1 MSERDTYLLEIRLLA
16 TALDTGTIYPQL
28 SLEDLNY
35 PDHRILYR
43 QMLACR
49 EDLGGLSYTA
59 FGDWLQSTVGVDLRE
74 WLASLSTEASTSPE
88 LMPSYIDKLHE
99 VNASGELR
107 RALERMPDM
116 TADTPEELK
125 REAIRALE
133 SVTTSAPIRKVR
145 TVGSAIHGV
154 LEEMDR
160 RFGSDEIPGV
170 PSGLP
175 KLDEMTG
182 GFQPGDLTILAAR
195 PAVGKTAMM
204 LNFALHAA
212 RQGKRVG
219 IFSAEQPIEQIT
231 QRLMSMHSRVPAWY
245 LRNPKRLDDSHWKRV
260 TATALALKGIPIL
273 VNDDSSPS
281 VDRLMAYAQ
290 TMDVDIIFVD
300 YIQRL
305 KAPKTST
312 IYERVSAVAL
322 ALKEMARECSVPVVA
337 LAQINRAGAQ
347 GARMENL
354 KGSGDIEQEADSI
367 LILER
372 KDDDDKQATLAL
384 EKNRHGPTGELA
396 LVFNASILEF
406 LERMQPTQDSDYDY

>member
-1 MSERDTYLLEIRLLA
+1 MSERDTYLLEVRLLA
-16 TALDTGTIYPQL
+16 TALKTGTVHPTL
-28 SLEDLNY
+28 ALEDFNY
-35 PDHRILYR
+35 PDHRTLFK

-49 EDLGGLSYTA
+49 EDLGGLNFTA
-59 FGDWLQSTVGVDLRE
+59 FGDWLQTVIGVDLRD
-74 WLASLSTEASTSPE
+74 WLSALSNEASTSPE

-107 RALERMPDM
+107 RALDRMPEM
-116 TADTPEELK
+116 KADSPEELK

-145 TVGSAIHGV
+145 SVASSLGAV
-154 LEEMDR
+154 LEEMER
-160 RFGSDEIPGV
+160 RLVGEDIPGI

-212 RQGKRVG
+212 RQGKRIG
-219 IFSAEQPIEQIT
+219 IFSAEQPLEQIT
-231 QRLMSMHSRVPAWY
+231 QRLISMHARVPAWY
-245 LRNPKRLDDSHWKRV
+245 LRNPKRLDDGHWARI
-260 TATALALKGIPIL
+260 TNASIALAKLSIM
-273 VNDDSSPS
+273 VNDDSGPS
-281 VDRLMAYAQ
+281 IDRLLTYAQ
-290 TMDVDIIFVD
+290 SMEVDIIYVD

-305 KAPKTST
+305 KAKKTTT

-322 ALKEMARECSVPVVA
+322 GLKEMARECNVPVVA
-337 LAQINRAGAQ
+337 LAQINRAGAS

-354 KGSGDIEQEADSI
+354 KGSGDIEQEADTI

-372 KDDDDKQATLAL
+372 KDDDDTQATLAL

-406 LERMQPTQDSDYDY
+406 LERATGRDYEGQ

>member
-1 MSERDTYLLEIRLLA
+1 VI
-16 TALDTGTIYPQL
+16 
-28 SLEDLNY
+28 
-35 PDHRILYR
+35 
-43 QMLACR
+43 
-49 EDLGGLSYTA
+49 
-59 FGDWLQSTVGVDLRE
+59 GVDLRE
-74 WLASLSTEASTSPE
+74 WLDSLSLEASTNPE

-107 RALERMPDM
+107 RALDRMPEM

-125 REAIRALE
+125 REALRAIE
-133 SVTTSAPIRKVR
+133 AVTTSAPIRKVR
-145 TVGSAIHGV
+145 SVASSMKGV
-154 LEEMDR
+154 LEEMER
-160 RFGSDEIPGV
+160 RFQDDGMPGI

-175 KLDEMTG
+175 RLDELTG

-212 RQGKRVG
+212 GQGKRVG
-219 IFSAEQPIEQIT
+219 IFSAEQPLEQIT
-231 QRLMSMHSRVPAWY
+231 QRLIAMRARVPAWY
-245 LRNPKRLDDSHWKRV
+245 LRNPKRLDDEHWARISAAAMHIE
-260 TATALALKGIPIL
+260 TLSIM

-281 VDRLMAYAQ
+281 VDRLLAYAQ
-290 TMDVDIIFVD
+290 SMEVDIIMVD

-305 KAPKTST
+305 KAPKTAT

-322 ALKEMARECSVPVVA
+322 ALKEMARQCNVPVVA

-372 KDDDDKQATLAL
+372 KEDDDTQATLAL
-384 EKNRHGPTGELA
+384 EKNRHGPTGDMA
-396 LVFNASILEF
+396 LVFNAAILEF
-406 LERMQPTQDSDYDY
+406 RERAAQEAY